1 MTRLFIRFYVGVLA
15 VLFLAWYIHGA
26 VLKRRADA
34 DRARVFEEAHGGGA
48 RLVASELDAA
58 PPEIRSQLLKSL
70 RGRFDYPIDVIALVD
85 LPGSL
90 QRQISSGDDVA
101 YYRAEENQ
109 HFVVAALSSGSEVAR
124 LGPFPDFRRR
134 EIEARIGGWM
144 RLTVDKLN
152 STTPGERQVILEQ
165 LKEQFDF
172 PIELTSREDLPGGP
186 KERLI
191 GDEKGHGVSGIDRRE
206 RYRQQQ

>member
-1 MTRLFIRFYVGVLA
+1 MTRLFIRFYLGVLI

-26 VLKRRADA
+26 VLKRRADEEL
-34 DRARVFEEAHGGGA
+34 ARVMKEAHGGGA

-109 HFVVAALSSGSEVAR
+109 HFVVAALSSGSEHGHDCQR
-124 LGPFPDFRRR
+124 LWYAGSAQAGAAERRHR
-134 EIEARIGGWM
+134 QAVGGDL
-144 RLTVDKLN
+144 RRQ
-152 STTPGERQVILEQ
+152 ERAYE
-165 LKEQFDF
+165 E
-172 PIELTSREDLPGGP
+172 ELRPAAESASR
-186 KERLI
+186 
-191 GDEKGHGVSGIDRRE
+191 SAS
-206 RYRQQQ
+206 